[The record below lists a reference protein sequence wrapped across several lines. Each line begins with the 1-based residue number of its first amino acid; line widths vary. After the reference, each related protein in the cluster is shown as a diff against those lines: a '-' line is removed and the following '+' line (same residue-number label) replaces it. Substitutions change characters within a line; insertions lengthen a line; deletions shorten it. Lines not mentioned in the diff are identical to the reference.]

1 MNYQTMTQLL
11 QAAEMHHKVSQ
22 NQYYIVSETH
32 KWVSDSINSGF
43 TVFSH
48 GIKHVVFTF
57 GLVDESIQTK
67 PLGVLSHGTTYLAC
81 SSYCWSVDKII
92 LV

>member
-1 MNYQTMTQLL
+1 MACK
-11 QAAEMHHKVSQ
+11 QASKL
-22 NQYYIVSETH
+22 
-32 KWVSDSINSGF
+32 INRGF

-48 GIKHVVFTF
+48 GIKYVVFTF
-57 GLVDESIQTK
+57 GSVDESIQMK